1 MLSACDLP
9 AVLPTGESLAR
20 PRSATLI
27 VELFE
32 RPLNEIKQT
41 CFVITAR
48 TSAENDGRKRRCTV
62 TDSERAREEMI
73 RKPASTR
80 LAQKLLLLVL
90 SSSLARLRKYGFRQ
104 VWIAPA
110 TLANLRLRT
119 ALPLHRTFP
128 SPPLSLLVTAWRK
141 ISSQAEFPAAR
152 PDHAVATRLAR
163 FIAPVLTSRTELAKE
178 GLRNASA
185 GQESTRDSY
194 TVSFPVCCLSS
205 RLSSLAAVAS
215 ALFPPSNLRRY
226 LSQMRTSFFFV
237 SSFPHSLESPNRHS
251 CDPTCGGGSS
261 RRLSPRL
268 TFDVHE
274 ELITERVPECTGL
287 GSTSLFNFDG
297 VRGLGAV
304 KRAVSKT

>member
-1 MLSACDLP
+1 MKELAGEVDRAYTEHLRPSCSFVLSFRPLARLPISPELQSLLGSVLPPGVVRMLSACDLP

-185 GQESTRDSY
+185 GVNPRLVHGE
-194 TVSFPVCCLSS
+194 LS
-205 RLSSLAAVAS
+205 RLLFVFSTELSRSCRLGSLPS
-215 ALFPPSNLRRY
+215 IQPPQILEPNEDIIFLR
-226 LSQMRTSFFFV
+226 FFV
-237 SSFPHSLESPNRHS
+237 S
-251 CDPTCGGGSS
+251 TQ
-261 RRLSPRL
+261 PR
-268 TFDVHE
+268 
-274 ELITERVPECTGL
+274 I
-287 GSTSLFNFDG
+287 
-297 VRGLGAV
+297 
-304 KRAVSKT
+304 SK